1 MNRLRVIPTSKL
13 KKSASLQSPLAPMAA
28 TSTLY
33 FNLFQSLSVKQRAWC
48 WHDLND
54 LELVSNLQATK
65 LGKPSEASFWPLN
78 YFNAKLHDPRT
89 LLHIAMIYQSIVH
102 CIACYSNLHTY
113 TLIHAGY
120 CRISCTSSNIYNI
133 GILNVPVMPPI
144 PGNGVLLSISL
155 WFERSSPHT
164 IPLGNAMAWICD
176 DGSVSLE
183 KAVLLHT
190 RTPHSKNI
198 CNSCFFFSGRW
209 RRFVTREPTVAVWR
223 TWGWLVMLR

>member
-48 WHDLND
+48 WHDLSD
-54 LELVSNLQATK
+54 LEMVSNLQATK

-78 YFNAKLHDPRT
+78 YFNAKQHDLRT

-113 TLIHAGY
+113 TFIHAGY

-133 GILNVPVMPPI
+133 GILKCTCNATNSREFACCCQSINQLVIRAIKPPHDSLGEGY
-144 PGNGVLLSISL
+144 GNGYVMMDLWVL
-155 WFERSSPHT
+155 RR
-164 IPLGNAMAWICD
+164 
-176 DGSVSLE
+176 
-183 KAVLLHT
+183 AVLASHPDAAQQDLWQGNQLLQFGELKDGT
-190 RTPHSKNI
+190 
-198 CNSCFFFSGRW
+198 
-209 RRFVTREPTVAVWR
+209 
-223 TWGWLVMLR
+223 